1 MKHGKAQI
9 ALYPKRGLYRHEQ
22 FDLFLQALD
31 SGQDFRPDFW
41 HLKGDDYSQI
51 FSNPFDVDAITS
63 AIAEKFPNNQITKI
77 GLSLIKGVERY
88 SDQPDDY
95 NLYLSSKLNQ
105 ETPFNEYL
113 PKAYLDLC
121 AETISEE
128 HQERF
133 FLWADSLAVALQPA
147 YGMAHLFADP
157 IVSRVDSFSELN
169 YCENID
175 YPFQWQ
181 SETEKQWLWMR
192 KSSELINER
201 YPTNGPVGLGLRTY
215 FGGDILALFGREFLL
230 QAPGFV
236 RELPWGGI
244 SIDLCQKPWEKEKE
258 ELLTSWS
265 QIMAYLQQAEVMC
278 KPVFAEAGNRVFF
291 TPGEKWKQYR
301 EKHEEQTP
309 TQATGLGRNDI
320 EQKMVDKSAIEARD
334 DLENPEGM
342 KIINGI
348 LGKAGWYPGRQ
359 ISIHDIQYIL
369 GEAGYTLFPAAE
381 RFLMEYGMLRL
392 FDESIPWYPTIST
405 DFFKD
410 LRPGNSRVKQL
421 ENLITH
427 EPLALIGEY
436 DNGDQS
442 QDIFIGESGAFYLL
456 NDNDYVFE
464 LSRYERGFKHL
475 IMDTMGY
482 EKFDRSMYDVENWE
496 RGFTLIEY
504 VDIDLYGDS
513 EETADYVEWVIQQ
526 LALEE
531 QLEAQNTFI
540 ALED

>member
-1 MKHGKAQI
+1 
-9 ALYPKRGLYRHEQ
+9 
-22 FDLFLQALD
+22 
-31 SGQDFRPDFW
+31 
-41 HLKGDDYSQI
+41 
-51 FSNPFDVDAITS
+51 
-63 AIAEKFPNNQITKI
+63 
-77 GLSLIKGVERY
+77 
-88 SDQPDDY
+88 
-95 NLYLSSKLNQ
+95 
-105 ETPFNEYL
+105 
-113 PKAYLDLC
+113 
-121 AETISEE
+121 
-128 HQERF
+128 
-133 FLWADSLAVALQPA
+133 
-147 YGMAHLFADP
+147 
-157 IVSRVDSFSELN
+157 
-169 YCENID
+169 
-175 YPFQWQ
+175 
-181 SETEKQWLWMR
+181 
-192 KSSELINER
+192 
-201 YPTNGPVGLGLRTY
+201 
-215 FGGDILALFGREFLL
+215 
-230 QAPGFV
+230 
-236 RELPWGGI
+236 
-244 SIDLCQKPWEKEKE
+244 
-258 ELLTSWS
+258 
-265 QIMAYLQQAEVMC
+265 MC

-301 EKHEEQTP
+301 EKHEEQNP

-348 LGKAGWYPGRQ
+348 LEKAGWYPGRQ

-392 FDESIPWYPTIST
+392 SDQPISDQPITQFPTIST

-410 LRPGNSRVKQL
+410 LEERLSYSREDQL

-464 LSRYERGFKHL
+464 LIRYERGFKHL

-504 VDIDLYGDS
+504 GGVDLYGDS

-526 LALEE
+526 VALEK
-531 QLEAQNTFI
+531 QLEAQNTFM